1 MFPAYIRTTRSWNIV
16 SISYSLRRLLAEDLI
31 GQSIMDAFHVDDQQV
46 DARGVSKVRLKAR
59 SRTLAFVG
67 IVVSMVDDQFLFL
80 LSPEAESIFAAVQE
94 GLRLDDFGDFFVGGD
109 LLIQRK
115 LNDIIILEAAEYA
128 RELANAKREL
138 ALALENISL
147 ITNFLAHDLSNVLS
161 LIMFSA
167 GRLPGLKAGPDVI
180 AISETII
187 SAARAGVQFSG
198 TLAGIRSPEE
208 VSIIDLKGWF
218 NKNAA
223 IFQAALRDNVSFG
236 CEMEDQGLM
245 IDVNPAG
252 LTISILNLLTNAC
265 ESMPDGGSINVRLGI
280 LEGQGGVPYVEICV
294 ADNGP
299 GIPEAVLLEGRSTRT
314 GAQVRRGFGLR
325 SVSRF
330 CQSHGG
336 EMTISS
342 KVGKG
347 VQVSMVF
354 PLAFTDD
361 DNLEKVSDIG
371 FCSS

>member
-198 TLAGIRSPEE
+198 TLAGIRSPDE
-208 VSIIDLKGWF
+208 VSVIDLKEWF
-218 NKNAA
+218 NKNSA
-223 IFQAALRDNVSFG
+223 IFQAALRDNVSFSW
-236 CEMEDQGLM
+236 EMEEQKLM

-252 LTISILNLLTNAC
+252 LMISILNLLTNAC
-265 ESMPDGGSINVRLGI
+265 ESMPGGGSISIRVGI
-280 LEGQGGVPYVEICV
+280 FKGQGREPYVEICV
-294 ADNGP
+294 EDNGP
-299 GIPEAVLLEGRSTRT
+299 GMPDTGYLDGHSTRT
-314 GAQVRRGFGLR
+314 STHNKRGFGLR

-336 EMTISS
+336 EMRISS
-342 KVGKG
+342 KAGEG
-347 VQVSMVF
+347 AQISLVF
-354 PLAFTDD
+354 PLVLSDD
-361 DNLEKVSDIG
+361 RDLDQTSRRG
-371 FCSS
+371 P